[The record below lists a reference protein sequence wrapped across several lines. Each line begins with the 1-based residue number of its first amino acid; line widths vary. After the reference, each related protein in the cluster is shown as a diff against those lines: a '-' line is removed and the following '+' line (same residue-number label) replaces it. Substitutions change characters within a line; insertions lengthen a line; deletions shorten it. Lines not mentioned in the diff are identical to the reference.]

1 MRNIILFI
9 LITISSIC
17 YSQGFQNLTEKVN
30 VEKGFYDSGEL
41 EYYSKTIRKGIDK
54 HSGRIYGKQIIK
66 LKEYY
71 KNGQKELKEKKVL
84 PRIVE
89 EQHLVEDRHILKQ
102 KKIKRK
108 YKMWNKDGDKLEK
121 GRYTHRGNKKI
132 IKYNYQGY
140 KKVIITFDRE
150 VGRDIITKKKPIYK

>member
-1 MRNIILFI
+1 MKKILAILFVC
-9 LITISSIC
+9 LSIFVVAQSDD
-17 YSQGFQNLTEKVN
+17 YENKKVIID
-30 VEKGFYDSGEL
+30 KRFYESGEL

-54 HSGRIYGKQIIK
+54 QTGRIYGKQIIK

-89 EQHLVEDRHILKQ
+89 DQHLVEDRHILLQKQ
-102 KKIKRK
+102 TARK
-108 YKMWNKDGDKLEK
+108 YKQWDKDGKLLEK
-121 GRYTHRGNKKI
+121 GKINHRGNKKI
-132 IKYNYQGY
+132 IKYRFQGY

-150 VGRDIITKKKPIYK
+150 VGRDVYDKRKPIYK